1 MKRRKNI
8 LAVLLAVT
16 VMATAMPGSAIAAPV
31 DGQTTEVSAKAGT
44 EKAEKKEQI
53 RVISI
58 TDPKLEKGSFARGT
72 KVKDMKLPDKLSAR
86 GYKEKDSKKAE
97 DIKIKDVTWKTD
109 YKEDSTAG
117 KYTFTAQ
124 ITDDY
129 KLAKDVVLPKLTIE
143 ITEAQTKTT
152 EKQPETKAAETK
164 QPETKATEAKKPETK
179 TTEKTPEVKK
189 PETKVT
195 EKETEVRK
203 PETKATE
210 KKPETKISEN
220 QPETKATEAKKPETK
235 TTEKTPEVKKP
246 ETKVTE
252 KETEVRKPET
262 KATEKKPETKIS
274 ENQPETKATEAK
286 KPETKTTEKTPEV
299 KKPETKVTEKET
311 EVRKPETKA
320 TEKKPETKISEKQ
333 PETKADAKAKD
344 AKSTESE
351 KESETK
357 QSETKESET
366 KQSETKES
374 ETKESETE
382 NTNLKI
388 TAFEVKDAKVTIDEE
403 KQTITVL
410 MQKSDTD
417 LKKLAPKITV
427 PAGVTVDPASEKEV
441 DFSASDKIPVIY
453 KLTRTAED
461 GKTVTREYKVTAT
474 ICKHDWKEA
483 TCTEAAICK
492 LCGVTGEA
500 ALGHDWKEA
509 TCTEAAVCKR
519 CGIKG
524 SAALGH
530 DWTKATCKVKSTCK
544 RCKITRGKLA
554 AHTWSKWKVT
564 AEATHEKKGKKERK
578 CGICKKKETKT
589 LPKINLIGEADNNKI
604 EGLTNGGN
612 YATGANITFKAVGD
626 RMDNKAPIEGDV
638 RYLPVSWTCGT
649 GKGDLNETNAYARTL
664 QFTTAGTYTL
674 NVTYERQLYKDG
686 KWIAKG
692 DADVQ
697 TVQLNVTGNTITNST
712 NKGASGSNSNVRVA
726 AVTGDNS
733 PIVLLSI
740 VLAASLAALI
750 ALFVSGIRRKNNRK

>member
-31 DGQTTEVSAKAGT
+31 DGQTTEVSAKAGI

-129 KLAKDVVLPKLTIE
+129 KLAKDMVLPKLTIE
-143 ITEAQTKTT
+143 ITEAQTT
-152 EKQPETKAAETK
+152 EKHPETKAAETK
-164 QPETKATEAKKPETK
+164 AAEAKKPETK
-179 TTEKTPEVKK
+179 TTEKTPEVK
-189 PETKVT
+189 
-195 EKETEVRK
+195 K

-220 QPETKATEAKKPETK
+220 QPETKAAE
-235 TTEKTPEVKKP
+235 
-246 ETKVTE
+246 
-252 KETEVRKPET
+252 
-262 KATEKKPETKIS
+262 
-274 ENQPETKATEAK
+274 Q
-286 KPETKTTEKTPEV
+286 
-299 KKPETKVTEKET
+299 
-311 EVRKPETKA
+311 
-320 TEKKPETKISEKQ
+320 KQ

-417 LKKLAPKITV
+417 LKKLAPKITL

-453 KLTRTAED
+453 KLSRTAED

-509 TCTEAAVCKR
+509 TCTEAAICKR

>member
-164 QPETKATEAKKPETK
+164 QPETKAAEAKKPETK

-210 KKPETKISEN
+210 KKPETKISEK
-220 QPETKATEAKKPETK
+220 QPETKAAE
-235 TTEKTPEVKKP
+235 
-246 ETKVTE
+246 
-252 KETEVRKPET
+252 
-262 KATEKKPETKIS
+262 
-274 ENQPETKATEAK
+274 Q
-286 KPETKTTEKTPEV
+286 
-299 KKPETKVTEKET
+299 
-311 EVRKPETKA
+311 
-320 TEKKPETKISEKQ
+320 KQ

-453 KLTRTAED
+453 KLSRTAED

-492 LCGVTGEA
+492 LCGVTGAA

-750 ALFVSGIRRKNNRK
+750 ALLVSGIRRKNNRK

>member
-164 QPETKATEAKKPETK
+164 QPETKATEVKKPEMK
-179 TTEKTPEVKK
+179 TTEKTPEVK
-189 PETKVT
+189 
-195 EKETEVRK
+195 
-203 PETKATE
+203 
-210 KKPETKISEN
+210 
-220 QPETKATEAKKPETK
+220 
-235 TTEKTPEVKKP
+235 
-246 ETKVTE
+246 
-252 KETEVRKPET
+252 
-262 KATEKKPETKIS
+262 
-274 ENQPETKATEAK
+274 
-286 KPETKTTEKTPEV
+286 
-299 KKPETKVTEKET
+299 
-311 EVRKPETKA
+311 KPETKA

-461 GKTVTREYKVTAT
+461 GKTVTREYKVAAT

-500 ALGHDWKEA
+500 ALGHDWTKA

>member
-164 QPETKATEAKKPETK
+164 QPETKAA
-179 TTEKTPEVKK
+179 
-189 PETKVT
+189 
-195 EKETEVRK
+195 
-203 PETKATE
+203 
-210 KKPETKISEN
+210 
-220 QPETKATEAKKPETK
+220 
-235 TTEKTPEVKKP
+235 
-246 ETKVTE
+246 
-252 KETEVRKPET
+252 
-262 KATEKKPETKIS
+262 
-274 ENQPETKATEAK
+274 EAK

-333 PETKADAKAKD
+333 PETKAAEQKQPETKADAKAKD

-366 KQSETKES
+366 KQSETKKS

-492 LCGVTGEA
+492 LCGVTGAA

-524 SAALGH
+524 AAALGH

-589 LPKINLIGEADNNKI
+589 LPKINWIGEADNNKI

>member
-31 DGQTTEVSAKAGT
+31 DGQITEVSAKAGT

-210 KKPETKISEN
+210 KKPETKISE
-220 QPETKATEAKKPETK
+220 
-235 TTEKTPEVKKP
+235 
-246 ETKVTE
+246 
-252 KETEVRKPET
+252 
-262 KATEKKPETKIS
+262 
-274 ENQPETKATEAK
+274 
-286 KPETKTTEKTPEV
+286 
-299 KKPETKVTEKET
+299 
-311 EVRKPETKA
+311 
-320 TEKKPETKISEKQ
+320 KQ

-344 AKSTESE
+344 AKSMESE

-357 QSETKESET
+357 QSETKQSET

-388 TAFEVKDAKVTIDEE
+388 TVFEVKDAKVTIDEE
-403 KQTITVL
+403 KQTITVF

-492 LCGVTGEA
+492 LCGVTGA
-500 ALGHDWKEA
+500 AVLGHDWKEA

-740 VLAASLAALI
+740 VLAASLAAD
-750 ALFVSGIRRKNNRK
+750 RKSVV

>member
-1 MKRRKNI
+1 MIKNQEVDTMKRRKNI

-31 DGQTTEVSAKAGT
+31 DGQTTEVSAKAGI

-143 ITEAQTKTT
+143 ITETQTKTT
-152 EKQPETKAAETK
+152 EKQPETK
-164 QPETKATEAKKPETK
+164 QPETKAA
-179 TTEKTPEVKK
+179 
-189 PETKVT
+189 
-195 EKETEVRK
+195 
-203 PETKATE
+203 
-210 KKPETKISEN
+210 
-220 QPETKATEAKKPETK
+220 
-235 TTEKTPEVKKP
+235 
-246 ETKVTE
+246 
-252 KETEVRKPET
+252 
-262 KATEKKPETKIS
+262 
-274 ENQPETKATEAK
+274 EAK

-333 PETKADAKAKD
+333 PETKAAEQKQPETKADAKAKD
-344 AKSTESE
+344 AKSRESE

-453 KLTRTAED
+453 KLSRTAED

-492 LCGVTGEA
+492 LCGVTGAA

-509 TCTEAAVCKR
+509 TCTEAAICKR

-589 LPKINLIGEADNNKI
+589 LPKINWIGEADNNKI

-733 PIVLLSI
+733 PIVLLLI

>member
-31 DGQTTEVSAKAGT
+31 DGQTTEISAKAGT

-164 QPETKATEAKKPETK
+164 QPETKATEAKKPEMK

-220 QPETKATEAKKPETK
+220 QPETKAAE
-235 TTEKTPEVKKP
+235 
-246 ETKVTE
+246 
-252 KETEVRKPET
+252 
-262 KATEKKPETKIS
+262 
-274 ENQPETKATEAK
+274 Q
-286 KPETKTTEKTPEV
+286 
-299 KKPETKVTEKET
+299 
-311 EVRKPETKA
+311 
-320 TEKKPETKISEKQ
+320 KQ

-410 MQKSDTD
+410 MQKSDPD

-492 LCGVTGEA
+492 LCGVTGAA

-750 ALFVSGIRRKNNRK
+750 ALLVSGIRRKNNRK

>member
-44 EKAEKKEQI
+44 EKAEKQEQI

-143 ITEAQTKTT
+143 ITETQTKTT

-164 QPETKATEAKKPETK
+164 QPETKAAEAKKPETK

-210 KKPETKISEN
+210 KKPETKISEK
-220 QPETKATEAKKPETK
+220 QPETKAAE
-235 TTEKTPEVKKP
+235 
-246 ETKVTE
+246 
-252 KETEVRKPET
+252 
-262 KATEKKPETKIS
+262 
-274 ENQPETKATEAK
+274 Q
-286 KPETKTTEKTPEV
+286 
-299 KKPETKVTEKET
+299 
-311 EVRKPETKA
+311 
-320 TEKKPETKISEKQ
+320 KQ

-427 PAGVTVDPASEKEV
+427 QAGVTVDPASEKEV

-492 LCGVTGEA
+492 LCGVTGAA

-564 AEATHEKKGKKERK
+564 DEATHEKKGKKERK

-589 LPKINLIGEADNNKI
+589 LPKINWIGEADNNKI

>member
-1 MKRRKNI
+1 M
-8 LAVLLAVT
+8 
-16 VMATAMPGSAIAAPV
+16 
-31 DGQTTEVSAKAGT
+31 
-44 EKAEKKEQI
+44 
-53 RVISI
+53 
-58 TDPKLEKGSFARGT
+58 
-72 KVKDMKLPDKLSAR
+72 
-86 GYKEKDSKKAE
+86 
-97 DIKIKDVTWKTD
+97 
-109 YKEDSTAG
+109 
-117 KYTFTAQ
+117 
-124 ITDDY
+124 
-129 KLAKDVVLPKLTIE
+129 VLPKLTIE
-143 ITEAQTKTT
+143 ITETQTKTT

-164 QPETKATEAKKPETK
+164 QPETKAAEAKKPETK

-210 KKPETKISEN
+210 KKPETKISEK
-220 QPETKATEAKKPETK
+220 QPETKAAE
-235 TTEKTPEVKKP
+235 
-246 ETKVTE
+246 
-252 KETEVRKPET
+252 
-262 KATEKKPETKIS
+262 
-274 ENQPETKATEAK
+274 Q
-286 KPETKTTEKTPEV
+286 
-299 KKPETKVTEKET
+299 
-311 EVRKPETKA
+311 
-320 TEKKPETKISEKQ
+320 KQ

-427 PAGVTVDPASEKEV
+427 QAGVTVDPASEKEV

-492 LCGVTGEA
+492 LCEVTGAA

-564 AEATHEKKGKKERK
+564 DEATHEKKGKKERK

-589 LPKINLIGEADNNKI
+589 LPKINWIGEADNNKI

>member
-164 QPETKATEAKKPETK
+164 QPETKAAEA
-179 TTEKTPEVKK
+179 
-189 PETKVT
+189 
-195 EKETEVRK
+195 
-203 PETKATE
+203 
-210 KKPETKISEN
+210 
-220 QPETKATEAKKPETK
+220 
-235 TTEKTPEVKKP
+235 
-246 ETKVTE
+246 
-252 KETEVRKPET
+252 
-262 KATEKKPETKIS
+262 KKPETKIS

-492 LCGVTGEA
+492 LCGVTGAA

-524 SAALGH
+524 AAALGH

-589 LPKINLIGEADNNKI
+589 LPKINWIGEADNNKI

>member
-164 QPETKATEAKKPETK
+164 ATEAKKPEMK

-220 QPETKATEAKKPETK
+220 QPETKAAE
-235 TTEKTPEVKKP
+235 
-246 ETKVTE
+246 
-252 KETEVRKPET
+252 
-262 KATEKKPETKIS
+262 
-274 ENQPETKATEAK
+274 Q
-286 KPETKTTEKTPEV
+286 
-299 KKPETKVTEKET
+299 
-311 EVRKPETKA
+311 
-320 TEKKPETKISEKQ
+320 KQ

-366 KQSETKES
+366 KQSETKESETKES

-453 KLTRTAED
+453 KLSRTAED

-509 TCTEAAVCKR
+509 TCTEAAICKR
-519 CGIKG
+519 CSIKG

>member
-152 EKQPETKAAETK
+152 EK
-164 QPETKATEAKKPETK
+164 
-179 TTEKTPEVKK
+179 
-189 PETKVT
+189 
-195 EKETEVRK
+195 
-203 PETKATE
+203 
-210 KKPETKISEN
+210 
-220 QPETKATEAKKPETK
+220 
-235 TTEKTPEVKKP
+235 
-246 ETKVTE
+246 
-252 KETEVRKPET
+252 
-262 KATEKKPETKIS
+262 
-274 ENQPETKATEAK
+274 QPETKATEAK

-492 LCGVTGEA
+492 LCGVTGAA

-589 LPKINLIGEADNNKI
+589 LPKINWIGEADNNKI

-692 DADVQ
+692 DANVQ

>member
-164 QPETKATEAKKPETK
+164 QPETKAA
-179 TTEKTPEVKK
+179 
-189 PETKVT
+189 
-195 EKETEVRK
+195 
-203 PETKATE
+203 
-210 KKPETKISEN
+210 
-220 QPETKATEAKKPETK
+220 
-235 TTEKTPEVKKP
+235 
-246 ETKVTE
+246 
-252 KETEVRKPET
+252 
-262 KATEKKPETKIS
+262 
-274 ENQPETKATEAK
+274 EAK

-453 KLTRTAED
+453 KLSRTAED

-509 TCTEAAVCKR
+509 TCTEAAICKR

>member
-220 QPETKATEAKKPETK
+220 QPETK
-235 TTEKTPEVKKP
+235 
-246 ETKVTE
+246 
-252 KETEVRKPET
+252 
-262 KATEKKPETKIS
+262 
-274 ENQPETKATEAK
+274 
-286 KPETKTTEKTPEV
+286 
-299 KKPETKVTEKET
+299 
-311 EVRKPETKA
+311 
-320 TEKKPETKISEKQ
+320 
-333 PETKADAKAKD
+333 
-344 AKSTESE
+344 
-351 KESETK
+351 
-357 QSETKESET
+357 
-366 KQSETKES
+366 
-374 ETKESETE
+374 ESETE

-492 LCGVTGEA
+492 LCGVTGAA

-524 SAALGH
+524 AAALGH

-589 LPKINLIGEADNNKI
+589 LPKINWIGEADNNKI

>member
-31 DGQTTEVSAKAGT
+31 DGQTTKVSAKAGT

-86 GYKEKDSKKAE
+86 GYKEKDSKRAE

-164 QPETKATEAKKPETK
+164 QPETKAAEAKKPETK

-220 QPETKATEAKKPETK
+220 
-235 TTEKTPEVKKP
+235 
-246 ETKVTE
+246 
-252 KETEVRKPET
+252 
-262 KATEKKPETKIS
+262 
-274 ENQPETKATEAK
+274 
-286 KPETKTTEKTPEV
+286 
-299 KKPETKVTEKET
+299 
-311 EVRKPETKA
+311 
-320 TEKKPETKISEKQ
+320 Q

-492 LCGVTGEA
+492 LCGVTGAA

-750 ALFVSGIRRKNNRK
+750 ALLVSGIRRKNNRK

>member
-143 ITEAQTKTT
+143 ITETQTKTT

-164 QPETKATEAKKPETK
+164 QPETKAA
-179 TTEKTPEVKK
+179 
-189 PETKVT
+189 
-195 EKETEVRK
+195 
-203 PETKATE
+203 
-210 KKPETKISEN
+210 
-220 QPETKATEAKKPETK
+220 
-235 TTEKTPEVKKP
+235 
-246 ETKVTE
+246 
-252 KETEVRKPET
+252 
-262 KATEKKPETKIS
+262 
-274 ENQPETKATEAK
+274 EAK

-427 PAGVTVDPASEKEV
+427 QAGVTVDPASEKEV

-492 LCGVTGEA
+492 LCGVTGA
-500 ALGHDWKEA
+500 
-509 TCTEAAVCKR
+509 
-519 CGIKG
+519 
-524 SAALGH
+524 AALGH

-564 AEATHEKKGKKERK
+564 DEATHEKKGKKERK

-589 LPKINLIGEADNNKI
+589 LPKINWIGEADNNKI

>member
-1 MKRRKNI
+1 MIKNQEVDIMKRRKNI

-143 ITEAQTKTT
+143 ITETQTKTT

-164 QPETKATEAKKPETK
+164 QPETKAAEAKKPETK

-210 KKPETKISEN
+210 KKPETKISEK
-220 QPETKATEAKKPETK
+220 QPETKAAE
-235 TTEKTPEVKKP
+235 
-246 ETKVTE
+246 
-252 KETEVRKPET
+252 
-262 KATEKKPETKIS
+262 
-274 ENQPETKATEAK
+274 Q
-286 KPETKTTEKTPEV
+286 
-299 KKPETKVTEKET
+299 
-311 EVRKPETKA
+311 
-320 TEKKPETKISEKQ
+320 KQ

-427 PAGVTVDPASEKEV
+427 QAGVTVDPASEKEV

-492 LCGVTGEA
+492 LCGVTGAA

-564 AEATHEKKGKKERK
+564 DEATHEKKGKKERK

-589 LPKINLIGEADNNKI
+589 LPKINWIGEADNNKI

>member
-164 QPETKATEAKKPETK
+164 
-179 TTEKTPEVKK
+179 
-189 PETKVT
+189 
-195 EKETEVRK
+195 
-203 PETKATE
+203 
-210 KKPETKISEN
+210 
-220 QPETKATEAKKPETK
+220 
-235 TTEKTPEVKKP
+235 
-246 ETKVTE
+246 
-252 KETEVRKPET
+252 
-262 KATEKKPETKIS
+262 
-274 ENQPETKATEAK
+274 QPETKATEAK

-492 LCGVTGEA
+492 LCGVTGAA

-589 LPKINLIGEADNNKI
+589 LPKINWIGEADNNKI

-740 VLAASLAALI
+740 VLVASLAALI

>member
-1 MKRRKNI
+1 MIKNQEVDIMKRRKNI

-164 QPETKATEAKKPETK
+164 QPETKAAEAKKPETK

-195 EKETEVRK
+195 EKEIEVRK

-210 KKPETKISEN
+210 KKPETKISEK
-220 QPETKATEAKKPETK
+220 QPETKAAE
-235 TTEKTPEVKKP
+235 
-246 ETKVTE
+246 
-252 KETEVRKPET
+252 
-262 KATEKKPETKIS
+262 
-274 ENQPETKATEAK
+274 Q
-286 KPETKTTEKTPEV
+286 
-299 KKPETKVTEKET
+299 
-311 EVRKPETKA
+311 
-320 TEKKPETKISEKQ
+320 KQ

-388 TAFEVKDAKVTIDEE
+388 NAFEVKDAKVTIDEE

-589 LPKINLIGEADNNKI
+589 LPKINWIGEADNNKI

>member
-31 DGQTTEVSAKAGT
+31 DGQITEVSAKAGT

-164 QPETKATEAKKPETK
+164 QPETKAAEAKKPETK

-220 QPETKATEAKKPETK
+220 QPETKAAE
-235 TTEKTPEVKKP
+235 
-246 ETKVTE
+246 
-252 KETEVRKPET
+252 
-262 KATEKKPETKIS
+262 
-274 ENQPETKATEAK
+274 Q
-286 KPETKTTEKTPEV
+286 
-299 KKPETKVTEKET
+299 
-311 EVRKPETKA
+311 
-320 TEKKPETKISEKQ
+320 KQ

-453 KLTRTAED
+453 KLSRTAED

-509 TCTEAAVCKR
+509 TCTEAAICKR

-589 LPKINLIGEADNNKI
+589 LPKINWIGEADNNKI

>member
-143 ITEAQTKTT
+143 ITETQTKTT

-164 QPETKATEAKKPETK
+164 QPETKAAEAKKPETK

-210 KKPETKISEN
+210 KKPETKISEK
-220 QPETKATEAKKPETK
+220 QPETKAAE
-235 TTEKTPEVKKP
+235 
-246 ETKVTE
+246 
-252 KETEVRKPET
+252 
-262 KATEKKPETKIS
+262 
-274 ENQPETKATEAK
+274 Q
-286 KPETKTTEKTPEV
+286 
-299 KKPETKVTEKET
+299 
-311 EVRKPETKA
+311 
-320 TEKKPETKISEKQ
+320 KQ

-564 AEATHEKKGKKERK
+564 DEATHEKKGKKERK

-589 LPKINLIGEADNNKI
+589 LPKINWIGEADNNKI

-697 TVQLNVTGNTITNST
+697 TVQLNVTGNTIINST

>member
-189 PETKVT
+189 PE
-195 EKETEVRK
+195 
-203 PETKATE
+203 A
-210 KKPETKISEN
+210 
-220 QPETKATEAKKPETK
+220 
-235 TTEKTPEVKKP
+235 
-246 ETKVTE
+246 
-252 KETEVRKPET
+252 
-262 KATEKKPETKIS
+262 
-274 ENQPETKATEAK
+274 
-286 KPETKTTEKTPEV
+286 
-299 KKPETKVTEKET
+299 KVTEKET

-589 LPKINLIGEADNNKI
+589 LPKINWIGEADNNKI

>member
-143 ITEAQTKTT
+143 ITETQTKTT

-164 QPETKATEAKKPETK
+164 QPETKAAEAKKPETK

-203 PETKATE
+203 PETKE
-210 KKPETKISEN
+210 
-220 QPETKATEAKKPETK
+220 
-235 TTEKTPEVKKP
+235 
-246 ETKVTE
+246 
-252 KETEVRKPET
+252 
-262 KATEKKPETKIS
+262 
-274 ENQPETKATEAK
+274 
-286 KPETKTTEKTPEV
+286 
-299 KKPETKVTEKET
+299 
-311 EVRKPETKA
+311 

-492 LCGVTGEA
+492 LCGVTGAA

-589 LPKINLIGEADNNKI
+589 LPKINWIGETDNNKI

>member
-164 QPETKATEAKKPETK
+164 
-179 TTEKTPEVKK
+179 
-189 PETKVT
+189 
-195 EKETEVRK
+195 
-203 PETKATE
+203 
-210 KKPETKISEN
+210 
-220 QPETKATEAKKPETK
+220 
-235 TTEKTPEVKKP
+235 
-246 ETKVTE
+246 
-252 KETEVRKPET
+252 
-262 KATEKKPETKIS
+262 
-274 ENQPETKATEAK
+274 QPETKATEAK

-492 LCGVTGEA
+492 LCGVTGA
-500 ALGHDWKEA
+500 
-509 TCTEAAVCKR
+509 
-519 CGIKG
+519 
-524 SAALGH
+524 AALGH

-589 LPKINLIGEADNNKI
+589 LPKINWIGEADNNKI

>member
-1 MKRRKNI
+1 MIKNQEVDIMKRRKNI

-164 QPETKATEAKKPETK
+164 QPETKAAEAKKPETK

-195 EKETEVRK
+195 EKE
-203 PETKATE
+203 
-210 KKPETKISEN
+210 I
-220 QPETKATEAKKPETK
+220 
-235 TTEKTPEVKKP
+235 
-246 ETKVTE
+246 
-252 KETEVRKPET
+252 
-262 KATEKKPETKIS
+262 
-274 ENQPETKATEAK
+274 
-286 KPETKTTEKTPEV
+286 
-299 KKPETKVTEKET
+299 

-492 LCGVTGEA
+492 LCGVTGAA

-589 LPKINLIGEADNNKI
+589 LPKINWIGEADNNKI

>member
-1 MKRRKNI
+1 MIKNQEVDIMKRRKNI

-164 QPETKATEAKKPETK
+164 QPETKAAEAKKPETK

-195 EKETEVRK
+195 EKEIEVRK

-210 KKPETKISEN
+210 KKPETKISEK
-220 QPETKATEAKKPETK
+220 QPETKATEA
-235 TTEKTPEVKKP
+235 
-246 ETKVTE
+246 
-252 KETEVRKPET
+252 
-262 KATEKKPETKIS
+262 KKPETKIS
-274 ENQPETKATEAK
+274 ENQPETKAAEQ
-286 KPETKTTEKTPEV
+286 
-299 KKPETKVTEKET
+299 
-311 EVRKPETKA
+311 
-320 TEKKPETKISEKQ
+320 KQ

-453 KLTRTAED
+453 KLSRTAED

-509 TCTEAAVCKR
+509 TCTEAAICKR

>member
-31 DGQTTEVSAKAGT
+31 DGQITEVSAKAGT

-164 QPETKATEAKKPETK
+164 ATEAKKPEMK

-220 QPETKATEAKKPETK
+220 QPETKAAE
-235 TTEKTPEVKKP
+235 
-246 ETKVTE
+246 
-252 KETEVRKPET
+252 
-262 KATEKKPETKIS
+262 
-274 ENQPETKATEAK
+274 Q
-286 KPETKTTEKTPEV
+286 
-299 KKPETKVTEKET
+299 
-311 EVRKPETKA
+311 
-320 TEKKPETKISEKQ
+320 KQ

-366 KQSETKES
+366 KQSETKESETKES

-453 KLTRTAED
+453 KLSRTAED

-509 TCTEAAVCKR
+509 TCTEAAICKR
-519 CGIKG
+519 CSIKG

>member
-1 MKRRKNI
+1 MIKNQEVDIMKRRKNI

-143 ITEAQTKTT
+143 ITETQTKTT

-164 QPETKATEAKKPETK
+164 QPETKAAEAKKPETK
-179 TTEKTPEVKK
+179 ISENQ
-189 PETKVT
+189 PETKAT

-210 KKPETKISEN
+210 KKPETKISEK
-220 QPETKATEAKKPETK
+220 Q
-235 TTEKTPEVKKP
+235 
-246 ETKVTE
+246 
-252 KETEVRKPET
+252 
-262 KATEKKPETKIS
+262 
-274 ENQPETKATEAK
+274 
-286 KPETKTTEKTPEV
+286 
-299 KKPETKVTEKET
+299 PETKVTEKET

-410 MQKSDTD
+410 MQKSNTD
-417 LKKLAPKITV
+417 LKKLEPKITV

-492 LCGVTGEA
+492 LCGVTGA
-500 ALGHDWKEA
+500 
-509 TCTEAAVCKR
+509 
-519 CGIKG
+519 
-524 SAALGH
+524 AALGH

-589 LPKINLIGEADNNKI
+589 LPKINWIGEADNNKI

-750 ALFVSGIRRKNNRK
+750 ALLVSGIRRKNNRK

>member
-58 TDPKLEKGSFARGT
+58 TDPKLEKASFARGT

-164 QPETKATEAKKPETK
+164 QPETKAAEAKKSETK
-179 TTEKTPEVKK
+179 TTEKTPEVK
-189 PETKVT
+189 
-195 EKETEVRK
+195 
-203 PETKATE
+203 
-210 KKPETKISEN
+210 
-220 QPETKATEAKKPETK
+220 
-235 TTEKTPEVKKP
+235 
-246 ETKVTE
+246 
-252 KETEVRKPET
+252 
-262 KATEKKPETKIS
+262 
-274 ENQPETKATEAK
+274 
-286 KPETKTTEKTPEV
+286 
-299 KKPETKVTEKET
+299 
-311 EVRKPETKA
+311 KPETKA

-492 LCGVTGEA
+492 LCGVTGAA

-524 SAALGH
+524 AAALGH

>member
-1 MKRRKNI
+1 M
-8 LAVLLAVT
+8 
-16 VMATAMPGSAIAAPV
+16 
-31 DGQTTEVSAKAGT
+31 
-44 EKAEKKEQI
+44 
-53 RVISI
+53 
-58 TDPKLEKGSFARGT
+58 
-72 KVKDMKLPDKLSAR
+72 
-86 GYKEKDSKKAE
+86 
-97 DIKIKDVTWKTD
+97 
-109 YKEDSTAG
+109 
-117 KYTFTAQ
+117 
-124 ITDDY
+124 
-129 KLAKDVVLPKLTIE
+129 
-143 ITEAQTKTT
+143 
-152 EKQPETKAAETK
+152 
-164 QPETKATEAKKPETK
+164 
-179 TTEKTPEVKK
+179 KK

-210 KKPETKISEN
+210 
-220 QPETKATEAKKPETK
+220 
-235 TTEKTPEVKKP
+235 
-246 ETKVTE
+246 
-252 KETEVRKPET
+252 
-262 KATEKKPETKIS
+262 
-274 ENQPETKATEAK
+274 K

-492 LCGVTGEA
+492 LCGVTGVA

-589 LPKINLIGEADNNKI
+589 LPKINWIGEADNNKI

-750 ALFVSGIRRKNNRK
+750 ALLVSGIRRKNNRK

>member
-164 QPETKATEAKKPETK
+164 QPETKAAEAKKPETK

-189 PETKVT
+189 PE
-195 EKETEVRK
+195 
-203 PETKATE
+203 A
-210 KKPETKISEN
+210 
-220 QPETKATEAKKPETK
+220 
-235 TTEKTPEVKKP
+235 
-246 ETKVTE
+246 
-252 KETEVRKPET
+252 
-262 KATEKKPETKIS
+262 
-274 ENQPETKATEAK
+274 
-286 KPETKTTEKTPEV
+286 
-299 KKPETKVTEKET
+299 KVTEKET

-344 AKSTESE
+344 VKSTESE
-351 KESETK
+351 
-357 QSETKESET
+357 KESET

-382 NTNLKI
+382 NTNLKL

-453 KLTRTAED
+453 KLTKTAED
-461 GKTVTREYKVTAT
+461 GKTVTREYKVAAT

-483 TCTEAAICK
+483 TCTEVAICK

-554 AHTWSKWKVT
+554 AHTWSKWRGT

>member
-31 DGQTTEVSAKAGT
+31 DGQTTEISAKAGT

-164 QPETKATEAKKPETK
+164 QPETKATEAKKPEMK

-220 QPETKATEAKKPETK
+220 QPETKAAE
-235 TTEKTPEVKKP
+235 
-246 ETKVTE
+246 
-252 KETEVRKPET
+252 
-262 KATEKKPETKIS
+262 
-274 ENQPETKATEAK
+274 Q
-286 KPETKTTEKTPEV
+286 
-299 KKPETKVTEKET
+299 
-311 EVRKPETKA
+311 
-320 TEKKPETKISEKQ
+320 KQ

-492 LCGVTGEA
+492 LCGVTGAA

-750 ALFVSGIRRKNNRK
+750 ALLVSGIRRKNNRK

>member
-164 QPETKATEAKKPETK
+164 QPETKAA
-179 TTEKTPEVKK
+179 
-189 PETKVT
+189 
-195 EKETEVRK
+195 
-203 PETKATE
+203 
-210 KKPETKISEN
+210 
-220 QPETKATEAKKPETK
+220 
-235 TTEKTPEVKKP
+235 
-246 ETKVTE
+246 
-252 KETEVRKPET
+252 
-262 KATEKKPETKIS
+262 
-274 ENQPETKATEAK
+274 EAK

-388 TAFEVKDAKVTIDEE
+388 TAFEGKDAKVTIDEE

>member
-164 QPETKATEAKKPETK
+164 AAETKQPETKATEAKKPETK

-203 PETKATE
+203 PETKMTE
-210 KKPETKISEN
+210 K
-220 QPETKATEAKKPETK
+220 
-235 TTEKTPEVKKP
+235 
-246 ETKVTE
+246 
-252 KETEVRKPET
+252 KPET
-262 KATEKKPETKIS
+262 KATEK
-274 ENQPETKATEAK
+274 Q
-286 KPETKTTEKTPEV
+286 
-299 KKPETKVTEKET
+299 
-311 EVRKPETKA
+311 PETKA

-333 PETKADAKAKD
+333 PETKAAEQNQPETKADAKAKN

-388 TAFEVKDAKVTIDEE
+388 TAFEVKDAKVMIDEE

-427 PAGVTVDPASEKEV
+427 PAGVIVDPASEKEV

-524 SAALGH
+524 SEALGH

-578 CGICKKKETKT
+578 CGVCKKKETKT
-589 LPKINLIGEADNNKI
+589 LPKINWIGEADNNKI

-626 RMDNKAPIEGDV
+626 RMDNKVPIEGDV

-649 GKGDLNETNAYARTL
+649 GKGDLNETNAYGRTL

-697 TVQLNVTGNTITNST
+697 TVQLKVTGNTITTNNT
-712 NKGASGSNSNVRVA
+712 NKSASGSNSNVRVA

-750 ALFVSGIRRKNNRK
+750 ALFVSGRRRKNNRK

>member
-210 KKPETKISEN
+210 KKPETKISE
-220 QPETKATEAKKPETK
+220 
-235 TTEKTPEVKKP
+235 
-246 ETKVTE
+246 
-252 KETEVRKPET
+252 
-262 KATEKKPETKIS
+262 
-274 ENQPETKATEAK
+274 
-286 KPETKTTEKTPEV
+286 
-299 KKPETKVTEKET
+299 
-311 EVRKPETKA
+311 
-320 TEKKPETKISEKQ
+320 KQ

-483 TCTEAAICK
+483 TCTEAA
-492 LCGVTGEA
+492 
-500 ALGHDWKEA
+500 
-509 TCTEAAVCKR
+509 VCKR

-589 LPKINLIGEADNNKI
+589 LPKINWIGEADNNKI

>member
-164 QPETKATEAKKPETK
+164 QPETKATEVKKPEMK
-179 TTEKTPEVKK
+179 TTEKTPEVK
-189 PETKVT
+189 
-195 EKETEVRK
+195 
-203 PETKATE
+203 
-210 KKPETKISEN
+210 
-220 QPETKATEAKKPETK
+220 
-235 TTEKTPEVKKP
+235 
-246 ETKVTE
+246 
-252 KETEVRKPET
+252 
-262 KATEKKPETKIS
+262 
-274 ENQPETKATEAK
+274 
-286 KPETKTTEKTPEV
+286 
-299 KKPETKVTEKET
+299 
-311 EVRKPETKA
+311 KPETKA

-388 TAFEVKDAKVTIDEE
+388 TAFEVKDAKVTSDEE
-403 KQTITVL
+403 TQTITVL

-461 GKTVTREYKVTAT
+461 GKTVTREYKVAAT

>member
-164 QPETKATEAKKPETK
+164 QPETKAA
-179 TTEKTPEVKK
+179 
-189 PETKVT
+189 
-195 EKETEVRK
+195 
-203 PETKATE
+203 
-210 KKPETKISEN
+210 
-220 QPETKATEAKKPETK
+220 
-235 TTEKTPEVKKP
+235 
-246 ETKVTE
+246 
-252 KETEVRKPET
+252 
-262 KATEKKPETKIS
+262 
-274 ENQPETKATEAK
+274 EAK

-492 LCGVTGEA
+492 LCGVTGAA

-524 SAALGH
+524 AATLGH

-589 LPKINLIGEADNNKI
+589 LPKINWIGEADNNKI

>member
-164 QPETKATEAKKPETK
+164 QPETKATEAKK
-179 TTEKTPEVKK
+179 
-189 PETKVT
+189 
-195 EKETEVRK
+195 
-203 PETKATE
+203 
-210 KKPETKISEN
+210 S
-220 QPETKATEAKKPETK
+220 
-235 TTEKTPEVKKP
+235 
-246 ETKVTE
+246 
-252 KETEVRKPET
+252 
-262 KATEKKPETKIS
+262 
-274 ENQPETKATEAK
+274 
-286 KPETKTTEKTPEV
+286 ETKTTEKTPEV

-492 LCGVTGEA
+492 LCGVTGAA

-589 LPKINLIGEADNNKI
+589 LPKINWIGEADNNKI

-740 VLAASLAALI
+740 VLAVSLAALI
-750 ALFVSGIRRKNNRK
+750 ALLVSGIRRKNNRK

>member
-1 MKRRKNI
+1 M
-8 LAVLLAVT
+8 
-16 VMATAMPGSAIAAPV
+16 
-31 DGQTTEVSAKAGT
+31 
-44 EKAEKKEQI
+44 
-53 RVISI
+53 
-58 TDPKLEKGSFARGT
+58 
-72 KVKDMKLPDKLSAR
+72 
-86 GYKEKDSKKAE
+86 
-97 DIKIKDVTWKTD
+97 
-109 YKEDSTAG
+109 
-117 KYTFTAQ
+117 
-124 ITDDY
+124 
-129 KLAKDVVLPKLTIE
+129 
-143 ITEAQTKTT
+143 
-152 EKQPETKAAETK
+152 
-164 QPETKATEAKKPETK
+164 
-179 TTEKTPEVKK
+179 
-189 PETKVT
+189 
-195 EKETEVRK
+195 
-203 PETKATE
+203 
-210 KKPETKISEN
+210 
-220 QPETKATEAKKPETK
+220 
-235 TTEKTPEVKKP
+235 
-246 ETKVTE
+246 
-252 KETEVRKPET
+252 
-262 KATEKKPETKIS
+262 
-274 ENQPETKATEAK
+274 
-286 KPETKTTEKTPEV
+286 
-299 KKPETKVTEKET
+299 
-311 EVRKPETKA
+311 
-320 TEKKPETKISEKQ
+320 
-333 PETKADAKAKD
+333 
-344 AKSTESE
+344 
-351 KESETK
+351 
-357 QSETKESET
+357 
-366 KQSETKES
+366 
-374 ETKESETE
+374 
-382 NTNLKI
+382 
-388 TAFEVKDAKVTIDEE
+388 
-403 KQTITVL
+403 
-410 MQKSDTD
+410 
-417 LKKLAPKITV
+417 
-427 PAGVTVDPASEKEV
+427 TVDPASEKEV

-589 LPKINLIGEADNNKI
+589 LPKINWIGEADNNKI